1 MNNKSNKIFKTP
13 FKREYWQLAME
24 ESKFVK
30 TITLVAIFIAM
41 SIGLET
47 LGTVFPI
54 IIFTRKI
61 FLSFLPI
68 AISSMLFGPI
78 IALGFGFIADI
89 LGFLM
94 QGGLAGPFLP
104 GYTLNAILSAFIYA
118 IFFYRTNITVLKIF
132 LAKLIVNLLVNVVLG
147 SLWLTILYGKKTY
160 WLYLT
165 GGLVKNL
172 VLLPLEVVLLVILFK
187 KIIPI
192 SKTFNLLSPEVSD
205 EVKLF

>member
-1 MNNKSNKIFKTP
+1 MNTKSNKIFKTP
-13 FKREYWQLAME
+13 FKREYWQLAMQ
-24 ESKFVK
+24 ESNFVK

-54 IIFTRKI
+54 IIFTRKV

-68 AISSMLFGPI
+68 ALSSMLFGPI

-94 QGGLAGPFLP
+94 QGGIAGPFFP
-104 GYTLNAILSAFIYA
+104 GYTLNAILAAFIYA

-132 LAKLIVNLLVNVVLG
+132 LAKLIVNIFVNVILG
-147 SLWLTILYGKKTY
+147 SLWLSVLYGKKTY

-165 GGLVKNL
+165 GGLIKNL
-172 VLLPLEVVLLVILFK
+172 VLIPLEVVLLVILFK